1 MHIQGTPPS
10 SQQNNG
16 TDSHGKE
23 DALSN
28 ENSRQPREDGVGG
41 HGGLGQG
48 PSVVIPIGDT
58 IGREIQIQPM
68 DIDEFCTR
76 YDLGDDILSS
86 LNNNDVELDV
96 GALIRA
102 SNLMNPIY
110 RLKLGQV
117 AEVKW
122 ALKAFLLSQPSVNE
136 LQLQPGLVK
145 PTLVEGGEMADEVG
159 YRAGLGGTG
168 KAPRITMKDVQKFQ
182 TIGGGTGGAGG
193 FGEATVGASGKSQ
206 NPNSQEGAEGHKF
219 ETIVGAEGHKF
230 ETIVGG
236 AGGAGGA
243 TVGAS
248 GESQNPN
255 SQEEGHKFAT
265 IVGGTGGAGGATV
278 GASGKSQNPNSQEGA
293 PPSEGVED
301 GHIQGGRGVE
311 GGWGI
316 RVGGGGGVGGA
327 PVIPLDAVGTFK
339 WIEGGHGGMGGK
351 SQETGGRGGDGEAP
365 VFPQPLVVID
375 RDTRLVVGANNV
387 KLREGKEINA
397 QLRALN
403 VNITEELIDRLDGLG
418 FRTIGG
424 LFEIYDADL
433 DVEPFETGDKDS
445 LKFALEQFRNTVVH
459 G

>member
-1 MHIQGTPPS
+1 MHIQDTPTS
-10 SQQNNG
+10 SQQDNG
-16 TDSHGKE
+16 TDSHGKN

-28 ENSRQPREDGVGG
+28 ENSRQTPEHGVGG
-41 HGGLGQG
+41 RGGLGQG

-86 LNNNDVELDV
+86 LNNNNVELDV

-102 SNLMNPIY
+102 NNLMNPIY

-122 ALKAFLLSQPSVNE
+122 ALKAFLLSHPSVNE
-136 LQLQPGLVK
+136 LQLPPELFK
-145 PTLVEGGEMADEVG
+145 PTVKGGRGGDG
-159 YRAGLGGTG
+159 GRGGIQGGTGGTG
-168 KAPRITMKDVQKFQ
+168 KAPRIGFRAGQKFE
-182 TIGGGTGGAGG
+182 TISGGTGGQGG
-193 FGEATVGASGKSQ
+193 AGEATIGASGKSQ
-206 NPNSQEGAEGHKF
+206 NPNSQEGAPPPEGVEDGRIQGGTGGMGKGPTITLKEGHKF
-219 ETIVGAEGHKF
+219 ETIVGG
-230 ETIVGG
+230 TGG

-248 GESQNPN
+248 GESQ
-255 SQEEGHKFAT
+255 
-265 IVGGTGGAGGATV
+265 I
-278 GASGKSQNPNSQEGA
+278 PNSQEGA
-293 PPSEGVED
+293 PPPKGVED
-301 GHIQGGRGVE
+301 GRIQGGRGVE

-316 RVGGGGGVGGA
+316 RVGGEGGVGGA
-327 PVIPLDAVGTFK
+327 PVVPLDAVGTFK
-339 WIEGGHGGMGGK
+339 MIEGGHGGMGGK
-351 SQETGGRGGDGEAP
+351 SQETGGRGGDGEGP

-375 RDTRLVVGANNV
+375 HDTRLVVGANNM
-387 KLREGKEINA
+387 KLREGKEINP
-397 QLRALN
+397 QLHALS

-445 LKFALEQFRNTVVH
+445 LKLALEQFRNMVVH
-459 G
+459 S

>member
-1 MHIQGTPPS
+1 MHIQGMPTF

-16 TDSHGKE
+16 TDSHGE
-23 DALSN
+23 NDALSN
-28 ENSRQPREDGVGG
+28 ENSRQPPEDGVGG
-41 HGGLGQG
+41 RGGLGQG

-58 IGREIQIQPM
+58 IGQEIQIQPM

-102 SNLMNPIY
+102 SNLMNPSY

-122 ALKAFLLSQPSVNE
+122 ALKVFLLSHPSINE
-136 LQLQPGLVK
+136 LQLPPGLFKATVI
-145 PTLVEGGEMADEVG
+145 GGRGGDG
-159 YRAGLGGTG
+159 GRGGLQGGTGGTG
-168 KAPRITMKDVQKFQ
+168 KAPKINWKEAQKF
-182 TIGGGTGGAGG
+182 
-193 FGEATVGASGKSQ
+193 ERL
-206 NPNSQEGAEGHKF
+206 
-219 ETIVGAEGHKF
+219 
-230 ETIVGG
+230 
-236 AGGAGGA
+236 
-243 TVGAS
+243 
-248 GESQNPN
+248 
-255 SQEEGHKFAT
+255 
-265 IVGGTGGAGGATV
+265 VGGTGGAGGYGGATV
-278 GASGKSQNPNSQEGA
+278 GALGKSQNPNGQERT
-293 PPSEGVED
+293 PPPQGVED
-301 GHIQGGRGVE
+301 GRIQGGRGVE

-316 RVGGGGGVGGA
+316 RVGGVGGVGGA
-327 PVIPLDAVGTFK
+327 PVVPLEAVGTFK
-339 WIEGGHGGMGGK
+339 WIEGGRGGTGGESK
-351 SQETGGRGGDGEAP
+351 ETGGKGGDGEGP

-375 RDTRLVVGANNV
+375 RDARLMISANNV
-387 KLREGKEINA
+387 KLREGQEINP

-445 LKFALEQFRNTVVH
+445 LKLALEQFRNIVVH